1 MKKQYFF
8 IWMMAA
14 TMFAASCSK
23 DGSDEKVDTQTP
35 AEVSQ
40 DVQTKKT
47 HPITIVAEK
56 KSSSVS
62 KVSLANGNSTL
73 VFDDGDVLILMNGED
88 KCGELNLKNGA
99 GKSSATFEGTIND
112 GVTSFTAQI
121 GNELQSFAT
130 SNVSL
135 KALVDEYTF
144 LKSEEVTYTMGETI
158 SISLTDQNAYFAI
171 ATNLNN
177 TKIKIG
183 NADEQTI
190 DGNGIWIAVAD
201 GTSVTLFGKTVTA
214 AKGQFY
220 SVAKNDLLTSIT
232 LSDATATIA
241 VSGTTTLSVSAYSPN
256 IASNAVAWSSSNT
269 AVASVSETGVVT
281 GVAVGTATITATATD
296 GSGVTQTCTV
306 RVNDVP
312 NGYVDFGI
320 DNADNKQ
327 VYFEQ
332 NPSSE
337 KFLYS
342 AISDKNTL
350 PSLSEWQLLI
360 NKCYWKWVDTDG
372 KKGYYV
378 FKAKSSNDEGK
389 KSTKVSNPTLEGTY
403 NENSDP
409 CIFLPFVSISDDEQY
424 RCAYWSSNY
433 DDYWGEVSCLSFD
446 ELHPNADDEFP
457 DNSQLPVCTVQRKSN
472 N

>member
-62 KVSLANGNSTL
+62 KVSLANDNSTL

-88 KCGELNLKNGA
+88 KCGELTLTGGA
-99 GKSSATFEGTIND
+99 GESSATFEGTIND

-121 GNELQSFAT
+121 GNKLQSVAT

-135 KALVDEYTF
+135 KDLVDEYTF
-144 LKSEEVTYTMGETI
+144 LKSGEVTYTEGETI

-171 ATNLNN
+171 ATNLDN

-190 DGNGIWIAVAD
+190 SANGIWIAVPD

-281 GVAVGTATITATATD
+281 GVAVGEATITATATD
-296 GSGVTQTCTV
+296 GSGTTQTCKV
-306 RVNDVP
+306 RVNNVP
-312 NGYVDFGI
+312 DRYIDLGI
-320 DNADNKQ
+320 NDGDGKQ
-327 VYFEQ
+327 VYWAQ
-332 NPSSE
+332 TN
-337 KFLYS
+337 L
-342 AISDKNTL
+342 D
-350 PSLSEWQLLI
+350 
-360 NKCYWKWVDTDG
+360 
-372 KKGYYV
+372 
-378 FKAKSSNDEGK
+378 
-389 KSTKVSNPTLEGTY
+389 GTY
-403 NENSDP
+403 NWEDAQKAASKNNAELPTKADFEALADACYWVWGQKDGTNGMYAYKLRKGESSNYTENSFNNDRKYSPETDP
-409 CIFLPFVSISDDEQY
+409 SYIFLPAVLYTYSSGY
-424 RCAYWSSNY
+424 YWSGESEDEGGAFCLYFSDNAVNPWSMDAVDNPYSVRLVRRSN
-433 DDYWGEVSCLSFD
+433 
-446 ELHPNADDEFP
+446 
-457 DNSQLPVCTVQRKSN
+457 
-472 N
+472 

>member
-62 KVSLANGNSTL
+62 KVSLANDNYSTL
-73 VFDDGDVLILMNGED
+73 VFDDGDVLVLMNGED
-88 KCGELNLKNGA
+88 KCGELTLTGGA
-99 GKSSATFEGTIND
+99 GESSATFEGTIND

-121 GNELQSFAT
+121 GNKLQSFAT

-144 LKSEEVTYTMGETI
+144 LKSEVVQYTEGETI

-171 ATNLNN
+171 ATNLDN

-183 NADEQTI
+183 TTADEQEI
-190 DGNGIWIAVAD
+190 SGNGIWIAVPD

-220 SVAKNDLLTSIT
+220 SVAKDNLLTSIT
-232 LSDATATIA
+232 LSDETAN
-241 VSGTTTLSVSAYSPN
+241 VSVGGTTTLSVSEVIPTT
-256 IASNAVAWSSSNT
+256 ASNAVVWSSSNT
-269 AVASVSETGVVT
+269 EVASVDENGVVT
-281 GVAVGTATITATATD
+281 GIAAGEATITATATD
-296 GSGVTQTCTV
+296 GSGVNAECIVTV
-306 RVNDVP
+306 KSTYMTSLLQ
-312 NGYVDFGI
+312 NG
-320 DNADNKQ
+320 AK
-327 VYFEQ
+327 VYFYWGSDQQSVVDISNQGVASKNSDGFGNNEGC
-332 NPSSE
+332 SVDSE
-337 KFLYS
+337 
-342 AISDKNTL
+342 ISGNILTL
-350 PSLSEWQLLI
+350 
-360 NKCYWKWVDTDG
+360 
-372 KKGYYV
+372 
-378 FKAKSSNDEGK
+378 
-389 KSTKVSNPTLEGTY
+389 TLEEYTEYMDPDEEDLPLWIFDGTMTITFDLY
-403 NENSDP
+403 ANTYTVVKDNSAAD
-409 CIFLPFVSISDDEQY
+409 
-424 RCAYWSSNY
+424 ASNY
-433 DDYWGEVSCLSFD
+433 QFSEI
-446 ELHPNADDEFP
+446 
-457 DNSQLPVCTVQRKSN
+457 KIN
-472 N
+472 NETLTLQAQ